1 MAVMQFGE
9 NNTWININSDLISEY
24 SSIYDTYEIDD
35 EMIEY
40 ALDKNERAHMEYN
53 RRTKTLV
60 FIYNVLNLTR
70 EENYY
75 DTIPLTFIVRQ
86 NQIVTISNEQNEY
99 IIDQIREELE
109 ENMHW
114 SVFNFLLHSLFT
126 ISENYFPILETLNK
140 EQQKIS
146 KLLRKKTTKDNLFR
160 LSDMEIEGMYLVSAT
175 KQNAVVLEQLKTQQA
190 FKELDDSERE
200 QLEDNI
206 IEANQLVE
214 MTDLHLQIL
223 HQIANT
229 YNNVLNNNLN
239 DTMKFLTG
247 ISILMTIPD
256 IVTGFFG
263 MNVQIPFTEL
273 RHGWAIILLIIAF
286 GWIGVSQIIKRI
298 MKD

>member
-86 NQIVTISNEQNEY
+86 NQIVTISNAQNEY

-109 ENMHW
+109 ETKNTW
-114 SVFNFLLHSLFT
+114 KEKQGQAPGGQRRRGLPTALHAPQPPRAAGTSC
-126 ISENYFPILETLNK
+126 
-140 EQQKIS
+140 
-146 KLLRKKTTKDNLFR
+146 R
-160 LSDMEIEGMYLVSAT
+160 
-175 KQNAVVLEQLKTQQA
+175 
-190 FKELDDSERE
+190 
-200 QLEDNI
+200 
-206 IEANQLVE
+206 
-214 MTDLHLQIL
+214 
-223 HQIANT
+223 
-229 YNNVLNNNLN
+229 
-239 DTMKFLTG
+239 
-247 ISILMTIPD
+247 
-256 IVTGFFG
+256 
-263 MNVQIPFTEL
+263 
-273 RHGWAIILLIIAF
+273 RHGAWGGRCRA
-286 GWIGVSQIIKRI
+286 RPEP
-298 MKD
+298 